1 MTTFYKW
8 GSGTNPDAPRIE
20 HAHDEFLIT
29 AEGERIIDAASG
41 ALVVNLGHS
50 VPDVS
55 ERMRDQSED
64 VAYVS
69 TSYFRNEPA
78 DRLSERLADL
88 TPDPLSAS
96 FFVGSGSEANEAAIK
111 LARAYHLARGN
122 ERKETVI
129 CRHGSYHG
137 ATLGAL
143 SLSGKPTRTAPFV
156 PLLDRGPR
164 IPAAYPY
171 RWSYEGTPEE
181 QAIAAARE
189 LDRAITREG
198 PETVAAFIAEP
209 VSGSTLGAAHP
220 HPAYYREVR
229 RICDRHDVCFIADEV
244 MTGFGRT
251 GEFFAVDHAGVTP
264 DILTV
269 GKGISGGYAPI
280 AAAIV
285 SKDIAETFD
294 ADSDHSFAHGHTFSA
309 NPLSTAIADH
319 VVGRYDENVLA
330 DVRER
335 GSALR
340 TALSPLEGHPNVGE
354 IRGLGLMQGIELVA
368 DAETKRPFDPEK
380 TVSKRLFERCL
391 SEGVYVYPGSGS
403 VDGRAGDHLLLGPPF
418 ITSPDSIETI
428 AETVIE
434 AIESVTG
441 NPVSSGSVADNP
453 V

>member
-8 GSGTNPDAPRIE
+8 GSGTNPDAPRVD

-29 AEGERIIDAASG
+29 TDGERIIDAASG

-50 VPDVS
+50 VPGVS
-55 ERMRDQSED
+55 ELMADQSEA

-69 TSYFRNEPA
+69 TSYFRNDPA
-78 DRLSERLADL
+78 ERLADRLTEL
-88 TPDPLSAS
+88 TPDPLSAA
-96 FFVGSGSEANEAAIK
+96 FFVGSGSEANETAIK
-111 LARAYHLARGN
+111 LARAYHLAQGN
-122 ERKETVI
+122 QRKQTVI

-156 PLLDRGPR
+156 PLLKRGPR

-171 RWSYEGTPEE
+171 RWTYEGTPEE

-189 LDRAITREG
+189 LDAAITREG

-220 HPAYYREVR
+220 HPTYYREIR

-251 GEFFAVDHAGVTP
+251 GEFFAVDHADVAP

-285 SKDIAETFD
+285 TERIAETFE
-294 ADSDHSFAHGHTFSA
+294 ADSEHAFAHGHTFSA
-309 NPLSTAIADH
+309 NPLSTAVADH
-319 VVGRYDENVLA
+319 VVAQYDEDVLA
-330 DVRER
+330 DVRDR
-335 GSALR
+335 GATLRSAL
-340 TALSPLEGHPNVGE
+340 APLTDHPHVGE
-354 IRGLGLMQGIELVA
+354 IRGLGLMYGIELVA
-368 DAETKRPFDPEK
+368 DVETQRPFDPDRR
-380 TVSKRLFERCL
+380 VSKRIFETCL
-391 SEGVYVYPGSGS
+391 AEGVYVYPGSGS

-418 ITSPDSIETI
+418 ITSPESIQEI
-428 AETVIE
+428 AETVIG
-434 AIESVTG
+434 AIESVTDE
-441 NPVSSGSVADNP
+441 SV
-453 V
+453 